1 MNPYLNS
8 VYQTYEFTLLD
19 MSNKLLTPHSDKYK
33 KILNV
38 SMKLTVQMY
47 ELRKITII
55 KVLILHTDMRL
66 CFSKF

>member
-38 SMKLTVQMY
+38 SMKLTVQMLSY
-47 ELRKITII
+47 VK
-55 KVLILHTDMRL
+55 
-66 CFSKF
+66 